1 MIIIFAEKNDRDDP
15 HRHGCN
21 MLTTLLKKLYPN
33 SDEPIILKNENGKP
47 YIQNHP
53 EFHFNISHSG
63 EWTVLAVSDNEV
75 GVDIQIIKP
84 IRNNLAKRF
93 FTRRE
98 NQKLEQLNNEEFF
111 TEFTRM
117 WTLKEARTKVTGESL
132 AKCLPVFNTV
142 EYDGTVSKKINGY
155 YVSEIPFPDSS
166 YILALSSPSKIT
178 DNYHLKIQ

>member
-1 MIIIFAEKNDRDDP
+1 MIIIFAEKNDRTDP
-15 HRHGCN
+15 HQHGRN
-21 MLTTLLKKLYPN
+21 MLTDLLKKLYPD
-33 SDEPIILKNENGKP
+33 SGEPIIAKNENGKP

-98 NQKLEQLNNEEFF
+98 NQKLEQLNKEEFF

-117 WTLKEARTKVTGESL
+117 WALKEARTKATGESL
-132 AKCLPVFNTV
+132 AKCLSVFNTI
-142 EYDGTVSKKINGY
+142 EYDGTVSKKIDGY
-155 YVSEIPFPDSS
+155 YVSEIPFPDKR
-166 YILALSSPSKIT
+166 YILALSSPLEIT
-178 DNYHLKIQ
+178 NNYYLKVQ